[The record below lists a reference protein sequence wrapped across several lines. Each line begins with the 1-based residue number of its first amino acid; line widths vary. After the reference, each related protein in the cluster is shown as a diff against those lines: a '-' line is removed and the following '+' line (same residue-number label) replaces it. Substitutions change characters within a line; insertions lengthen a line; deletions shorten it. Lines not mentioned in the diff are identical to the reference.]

1 LFHASQTICQVGI
14 PDRETAGRLVA
25 ERGRW
30 VRLLQ
35 RDAIESVTG
44 MDGFEEVMGVV
55 KDAEAGYWE
64 ANFWRM

>member
-1 LFHASQTICQVGI
+1 M
-14 PDRETAGRLVA
+14 
-25 ERGRW
+25 
-30 VRLLQ
+30 RLLQ

>member
-1 LFHASQTICQVGI
+1 LFHASQTISQVGV

-55 KDAEAGYWE
+55 KDAEVGYWE